1 MTDLEAMLR
10 MITHPLAHTFCKSIK
25 STLICLN
32 RFSKA
37 CLKQWI
43 EVIDP
48 RVAIRFVRYS
58 PKKIAICL
66 WKCLFKIDHQML
78 LIYGTLIF

>member
-1 MTDLEAMLR
+1 MKSLRFQRSLNDKDSVTDLEAMLR
-10 MITHPLAHTFCKSIK
+10 MIPHSLTHIFCKSIK

-32 RFSKA
+32 RSSKA
-37 CLKQWI
+37 CLKQWF

-48 RVAIRFVRYS
+48 SVEIWFVRYS

-66 WKCLFKIDHQML
+66 WKR
-78 LIYGTLIF
+78 

>member
-1 MTDLEAMLR
+1 MKCLRFQRSLYDKDSVTDLEATFR
-10 MITHPLAHTFCKSIK
+10 MIPHPLTHIFCKSIK

-32 RFSKA
+32 RSSKE
-37 CLKQWI
+37 CLKQWF

-48 RVAIRFVRYS
+48 MVEIWFVRYS

-66 WKCLFKIDHQML
+66 
-78 LIYGTLIF
+78 